1 MMSSTLEEQIK
12 LLHEKVDRVLTLL
25 ERPKAIRKGGEKIN
39 KEKQLP
45 LTADE
50 ITRQQERF
58 EGMYRVWDSGEELR
72 IENELNAMDRDELRR
87 FAEANNLAVTSKT
100 SKQKVMQFIAGRFR
114 ERRQLMRSH
123 SSRRP
128 TTE

>member
-25 ERPKAIRKGGEKIN
+25 ERPKAIRKGGEKTN